1 MADSFHFSVNII
13 SRGKGKSAVA
23 SAAYI
28 SGEKIKNEWDGVT
41 HDYTRKEKI
50 LVKNIIL
57 PDHIP
62 KEFNDRSTLWN
73 KVEMAEKNS
82 NAQLARQF
90 IIGLPKE
97 LSLSENKNLVERYIK
112 ENLTSQGMIVDYAIH
127 DESQDKNGNIHCH
140 IMTIMRPINE
150 KGEFLAKSK
159 KEYILDEKGEKVLNK
174 NGKPKTRKVELTTW
188 NDTGNVEQWR
198 ENFSDLC
205 NKYLERAGAEK
216 RVDHR
221 SFKRQNSDYLPT
233 IHLGSAASAMER
245 KGIETDKGNYNREI
259 RKYNQLVKTIKEE
272 ISKEAGQAAQ
282 TIISYTI
289 KATKESINLEKEI
302 RKKMNETLEKAN
314 GNLKSL
320 MGDEMKIKDLY
331 KKGQLENISIDQIDL
346 KDLKKE
352 LNKLGVSFSVM
363 KNKESKN
370 YEIFFQAKDIK
381 VMEYAFKQVIAK
393 ENKKE
398 KESILKQ
405 IKKYKDLSKNK
416 DKTKE
421 KGKRKVKEKVKPNK
435 KDMTREI

>member
-1 MADSFHFSVNII
+1 
-13 SRGKGKSAVA
+13 
-23 SAAYI
+23 
-28 SGEKIKNEWDGVT
+28 
-41 HDYTRKEKI
+41 
-50 LVKNIIL
+50 
-57 PDHIP
+57 
-62 KEFNDRSTLWN
+62 
-73 KVEMAEKNS
+73 
-82 NAQLARQF
+82 
-90 IIGLPKE
+90 
-97 LSLSENKNLVERYIK
+97 
-112 ENLTSQGMIVDYAIH
+112 MI
-127 DESQDKNGNIHCH
+127 N
-140 IMTIMRPINE
+140 
-150 KGEFLAKSK
+150 
-159 KEYILDEKGEKVLNK
+159 
-174 NGKPKTRKVELTTW
+174 
-188 NDTGNVEQWR
+188 
-198 ENFSDLC
+198 
-205 NKYLERAGAEK
+205 
-216 RVDHR
+216 
-221 SFKRQNSDYLPT
+221 
-233 IHLGSAASAMER
+233 
-245 KGIETDKGNYNREI
+245 
-259 RKYNQLVKTIKEE
+259 EE
-272 ISKEAGQAAQ
+272 ISKEVGQAAQ

-302 RKKMNETLEKAN
+302 RKKMNQTLEKAN

-421 KGKRKVKEKVKPNK
+421 KRKRKVKEKVKPNK